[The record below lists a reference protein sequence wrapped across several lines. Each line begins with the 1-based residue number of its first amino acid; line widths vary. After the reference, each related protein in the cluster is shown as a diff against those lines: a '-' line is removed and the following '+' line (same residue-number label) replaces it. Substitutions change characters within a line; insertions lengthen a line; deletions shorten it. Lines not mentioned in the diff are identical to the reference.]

1 MNCLQYRKRR
11 VTGISQRVLTAAL
24 CVMLTVGMMPQLTWA
39 DDTGTSGTQA
49 GSATEVVTGSEQT
62 SATNTQEVSE
72 ATAETT
78 ETTAEAAK
86 ATETQITT
94 EPADATA
101 GTTDAAG
108 TAEAATNAAEEEALE
123 AESTY
128 EPLDI
133 ETITLDSG
141 TKTGN
146 TSPYLTYH
154 QYIGFQTLYTASEL
168 NNTAGKITSLAYYVA
183 TASTYEQS
191 EFKIYLGTT
200 EQTSLSKTSALG
212 ANDLTLVYS
221 NDSQTL
227 GAKTGW
233 ETITLNTAYKYDG
246 TKNLVVAIY
255 RKAESKNSSLYYQYK
270 YEDNSGKN
278 IYCYSDSNTAYGEV
292 TAPNY
297 YDTFYTPNIQFTIN
311 TCAHETLTHHNA
323 ETPMCGSGNVE
334 YWSCDNCGDYFSD
347 AAGKNPLSSIKAEHS
362 WGTGVENPAPTCKE
376 TGTMVY
382 TCTECGAEKTEVIPA
397 TKKHNFVDGK
407 CTNLLRDGSTVCG
420 ALDQWDGTT
429 LTEPITDENGT
440 YLIGDAE
447 EFAWFMN
454 AATASKYAG
463 NAKLTRNINMGTLS
477 TWYLTGS
484 AGKDNGYQGTFDG
497 NGYTITINYASSS
510 NHTTLFGHIGQNGV
524 IENLT
529 VKGSFTAKEKSA
541 AGFAYSNYGTIQN
554 CINEATVTATST
566 STTNIY
572 AGGFV
577 AYANY
582 GTLKQC
588 ANYGEVTAST
598 SYNYGST
605 YAGGIV
611 AYSNTGSGISNVVK
625 DCYNAG
631 TVGAAKVSTSSSK
644 YAYAGG
650 ITGYVHYAYATYSFE
665 KCLNTGSIQ
674 ASNSADPTSENGL
687 MAGGIAGGIYY
698 SSSYVSK
705 IMLTNCF
712 YLEGSANVAYNSTS
726 TGNKPATATN
736 CGTTNSDNIASASW
750 LTENLDNWFIEL
762 LGVAGTQYTV
772 TFSASNATVTLNGAT
787 VTQPVQA
794 YEGATLTFTV
804 TPAGGYGI
812 DSVKQGDAELSPAD
826 DGTYTTGAIT
836 GSTTISIATHQHAWD
851 SGAVTTPATCVN
863 AGVTTYKCTATGCTA
878 SYTEPIAATGDHTP
892 TLTAT
897 AEVPATCTTAGT
909 KAYWFCSGCN
919 QYFSDEGCTT
929 VIAAPETIAA
939 LGHNYTAYRNN
950 GNGTHNQVCSRCNK
964 EKPGEYTISSTA
976 TTTMTAG
983 KTYVITVAGTSG
995 STMTAMSCEA
1005 STSIAYWLKGVSY
1018 TAGTTAVDTTLLW
1031 TWGENGS
1038 LQSVYSGQYLN
1049 AVEGEKAVELY
1060 LQDTCSTAWK
1070 LDSNGMLYYTS
1081 SSGESNYLV
1090 GIGGTAVCVYSGG
1103 RTPAS
1108 EAFYEATALE
1118 TAEACE
1124 YGTNGTCTK
1133 CGATQTVQT
1142 ITVDS
1147 SIAYTTTPYVSV
1159 TSGTSEEGDEGA
1171 SKTSLYLVTATV
1183 SYLAEGYVPVVGE
1196 TALIKDSQDESGTTY
1211 KALVSADI
1219 ASGISAGTLHISAA
1233 QGTAVASTPAI
1244 KGDVNTS
1251 SKLNIVDAQ
1260 VAYDMAC
1267 GHYSTSVLPLANF
1280 LAADVNADNELSSAD
1295 AFAIQHAVV
1304 FGWSASASTAG
1315 DNAENNDA
1323 GNTAAA

>member
-1 MNCLQYRKRR
+1 MNCLQYEKRR

-24 CVMLTVGMMPQLTWA
+24 CVVLTVGMMPQFTWA
-39 DDTGTSGTQA
+39 DDADTSNKQA
-49 GSATEVVTGSEQT
+49 GSATEVITSSEQT
-62 SATNTQEVSE
+62 DATGAQEVGE

-78 ETTAEAAK
+78 EATAEAAK
-86 ATETQITT
+86 ATEFQTVT
-94 EPADATA
+94 E
-101 GTTDAAG
+101 TTDAAVEA
-108 TAEAATNAAEEEALE
+108 AENAAAATNAAEEKTLE
-123 AESTY
+123 AESTL

-146 TSPYLTYH
+146 TAPYGTY
-154 QYIGFQTLYTASEL
+154 YKYNGFQTLYTASEL

-183 TASTYEQS
+183 NASSYEHN
-191 EFKIYLGTT
+191 EIKIYLGAT
-200 EQTSLSKTSALG
+200 EQTSLLKTSALS
-212 ANDLTLVYS
+212 ADDLTLVYS

-227 GAKTGW
+227 GAETGW
-233 ETITLNTAYKYDG
+233 ETITLDTAYKYDG
-246 TKNLVVAIY
+246 TKNLVVAVY
-255 RKAESKNSSLYYQYK
+255 RKAESTNNSLYYQYK
-270 YEDNSGKN
+270 YESDAGKN
-278 IYCYSDSNTAYGEV
+278 IYCYSSSNEAYGEI
-292 TAPNY
+292 TTPSY
-297 YDTFYTPNIQFTIN
+297 YNTFYTPNIQFTIN

-323 ETPMCGSGNVE
+323 ETPMCGSGNIE

-347 AAGKNPLSSIKAEHS
+347 ATGKNPLSSIKAEHS

-376 TGTMVY
+376 KGTMVY
-382 TCTECGAEKTEVIPA
+382 TCTECGDTKAEVIPA
-397 TKKHNFVDGK
+397 TKNHNFVDGK

-420 ALDQWDGTT
+420 TLEQWDGTT
-429 LTEPITDENGT
+429 LTEPFTDENGT
-440 YLIGDAE
+440 YLIGDGE

-454 AATASKYAG
+454 AATAKAYAK
-463 NAKLTRNINMGTLS
+463 NAKLTHNINMGTLS

-484 AGKDNGYQGTFDG
+484 SGATSGYQGTFDG
-497 NGYTITINYASSS
+497 NGYTITINYSSS
-510 NHTTLFGHIGQNGV
+510 SSHAALFGFIGQNGV
-524 IENLT
+524 IKNLT
-529 VKGSFTAKEKSA
+529 VKGSFQATGKSA
-541 AGFAYSNYGTIQN
+541 AGFAYCNYGTIQN
-554 CINEATVTATST
+554 CTNKAMVT
-566 STTNIY
+566 STTSSLSAIY

-577 AYANY
+577 ANANY
-582 GTLKQC
+582 GTIKQC
-588 ANYGEVTAST
+588 VNYGEISAVTEST
-598 SYNYGST
+598 SGT
-605 YAGGIV
+605 VYAGGIT
-611 AYSNTGSGISNVVK
+611 AFSNTSSGISNVMS

-631 TVGAAKVSTSSSK
+631 SVSATKAGTSNGW
-644 YAYAGG
+644 ARAGG
-650 ITGYVHYAYATYSFE
+650 ITGYITYAYATYSFE
-665 KCLNTGSIQ
+665 NCLNAGQII
-674 ASNSADPTSENGL
+674 ASSSADVSDSSSISGIQS
-687 MAGGIAGGIYY
+687 GGIAGCINY

-712 YLEGSANVAYNSTS
+712 YLEGSASTTYYS
-726 TGNKPATATN
+726 TTDSLEPATATN
-736 CGTTNSDNIASASW
+736 CGTTNSDNIANASW
-750 LTENLDNWFIEL
+750 LIENLDEWFIEL
-762 LGVAGTQYTV
+762 LGVAGTQYAV
-772 TFSASNATVTLNGAT
+772 TFSASNATVTLDGAA

-804 TPAGGYGI
+804 TPAEGYGI
-812 DSVKQGDAELSPAD
+812 DSVKQDSTELSPAN

-836 GSTTISIATHQHAWD
+836 DNTTITIATHQHAWD
-851 SGAVTTPATCVN
+851 TGVVTTAATCVN
-863 AGVTTYKCTATGCTA
+863 AGVTTYKCTVEGCNE

-929 VIAAPETIAA
+929 VITAPETIAA

-964 EKPGEYTISSTA
+964 EKPGEYTISSAA

-983 KTYVITVAGTSG
+983 KTYVITIAGTSG

-1049 AVEGEKAVELY
+1049 AVEGEKAIELY
-1060 LQDTCSTAWK
+1060 MQDTCSTAWK
-1070 LDSNGMLYYTS
+1070 LDSNGMLYCTS

-1090 GIGGTAVCVYSGG
+1090 GIGDTAVCVYSGE

-1124 YGTNGTCTK
+1124 YGADGTCTK
-1133 CGATQTVQT
+1133 CGATQAVQT

-1159 TSGTSEEGDEGA
+1159 TSGNSEEGA
-1171 SKTSLYLVTATV
+1171 TKTSLYLVTATV
-1183 SYLAEGYVPVVGE
+1183 SYLAEGYAPVVGE
-1196 TALIKDSQDESGTTY
+1196 TALVKDSQDESGTTY
-1211 KALVSADI
+1211 KALVSAEV
-1219 ASGISAGTLHISAA
+1219 ASALAAGTLHVSAA
-1233 QGTAVASTPAI
+1233 QGTATASTPAL
-1244 KGDVNTS
+1244 KGDVNAS
-1251 SKLNIVDAQ
+1251 GKLNIVDAQ

-1267 GHYSTSVLPLANF
+1267 ARYSTSILPLANF
-1280 LAADVNADNELSSAD
+1280 LAADVNANNELSSAD
-1295 AFAIQHAVV
+1295 AFAIQHAFV
-1304 FGWSASASTAG
+1304 FGWGAES
-1315 DNAENNDA
+1315 NAA
-1323 GNTAAA
+1323 